1 MAMPS
6 EGVFNMPYALK
17 GKSVI
22 KKNTGKVV
30 GHSKNPKKYL
40 KVLRAV
46 EHGWKPTG
54 KGSTNY
60 NR

>member
-1 MAMPS
+1 
-6 EGVFNMPYALK
+6 MPYALK